1 MSKPRSLDK
10 STKEDV
16 SFIDRQPDQLTNQ
29 SAGQA
34 EPELPTGYDSVI
46 AQQSSTQNISA
57 LPVDVLPP
65 RLQEIINEANICLGF
80 PKDYLAGAMLTAMAA
95 VIGNT
100 HTAEIMPGWKE
111 YAILFTALVGSPGTN
126 KSHPLS
132 FAVQPLIDFDA
143 EQAAIF
149 GEAMKRYEAAME
161 LSPKDRAAKGYDTNP
176 VEPKRVRFTMQDVTP
191 EAVHRILSENRRG
204 LVLVS
209 DELAGWFKNFNRYN
223 NGSESEFWMS
233 VFNHKAAMS
242 DRKSSQSGVF
252 IRNPFLCVIG
262 TIQPKVLTELAAGN
276 RNANGFMERILYV
289 FPSVQSKVRWNRER
303 KSPSFD
309 ISVAWRE
316 ILSRLIGIVPA
327 VDSCGEI
334 IPEDVPFSPEAL
346 DRLFSWQNEV
356 TDRCNAEGSD
366 TLTSIAS
373 KLEIYAV
380 RFSLLLALADRA
392 CGDEKKQIDA
402 DTVERAIRLTE
413 YFRVTA
419 AKVQGIV
426 SEDALTELQL
436 AVLSELP
443 GTFTTAIKAND
454 NSMDGEKQVVI
465 RLLEC
470 LCYSVEFSFVGAGI
484 VGLRLAG
491 HTSDKITM
499 HAHSKAE
506 HIYGLLNVG
515 APVATLLAVV
525 NLVDD
530 HIVLLLAVGRYVERG
545 EPGFAAV
552 LRPGKEVENALLL
565 LHDAFLLLAAVGDA
579 LASENRFPIFLGNLD
594 LILDR
599 CGVAEFRLLCKS
611 DELLDIIPLAFEQR
625 SVIRNG
631 IISAVRGRNSR
642 YHSVFSARVFNL

>member
-29 SAGQA
+29 SAGKA

-132 FAVQPLIDFDA
+132 FAMQPLIDFDA

-161 LSPKDRAAKGYDTNP
+161 LPPKERAAKGYDTNP
-176 VEPKRVRFTMQDVTP
+176 IEPKRVRFTMQDVTP

-289 FPSVQSKVRWNRER
+289 LPSVQAKVRWNRER

-309 ISVAWRE
+309 IASAWRE
-316 ILSRLIGIVPA
+316 ILSRLIDIVPA

-366 TLTSIAS
+366 TPIAS

-392 CGDEKKQIDA
+392 CGDEKKLIDA

-413 YFRVTA
+413 YFRMTA

-443 GTFTTAIKAND
+443 GTFTTA
-454 NSMDGEKQVVI
+454 E
-465 RLLEC
+465 
-470 LCYSVEFSFVGAGI
+470 
-484 VGLRLAG
+484 
-491 HTSDKITM
+491 
-499 HAHSKAE
+499 
-506 HIYGLLNVG
+506 
-515 APVATLLAVV
+515 
-525 NLVDD
+525 
-530 HIVLLLAVGRYVERG
+530 
-545 EPGFAAV
+545 
-552 LRPGKEVENALLL
+552 
-565 LHDAFLLLAAVGDA
+565 
-579 LASENRFPIFLGNLD
+579 
-594 LILDR
+594 
-599 CGVAEFRLLCKS
+599 GVAIAAKCGMSE
-611 DELLDIIPLAFEQR
+611 R
-625 SVIRNG
+625 SFKRFLKDRNG
-631 IISAVRGRNSR
+631 VLFVHSAHGNYSR
-642 YHSVFSARVFNL
+642 L

>member
-29 SAGQA
+29 SAGKA

-132 FAVQPLIDFDA
+132 FAMQPLIDFDA

-161 LSPKDRAAKGYDTNP
+161 LPPKERAAKGYDTNP
-176 VEPKRVRFTMQDVTP
+176 IEPKRVRFTMQDVTP

-209 DELAGWFKNFNRYN
+209 DELAGRFKNFNRYN

-233 VFNHKAAMS
+233 VFNHKVAMS
-242 DRKSSQSGVF
+242 DRKGSQSGVF

-289 FPSVQSKVRWNRER
+289 LPSVQAKVRWNRER

-309 ISVAWRE
+309 IASAWRE
-316 ILSRLIGIVPA
+316 ILSRLIDIVPA

-366 TLTSIAS
+366 TPIAS

-392 CGDEKKQIDA
+392 CGDEKKLIDA

-413 YFRVTA
+413 YFRMTA

-443 GTFTTAIKAND
+443 GTFTTA
-454 NSMDGEKQVVI
+454 E
-465 RLLEC
+465 
-470 LCYSVEFSFVGAGI
+470 
-484 VGLRLAG
+484 
-491 HTSDKITM
+491 
-499 HAHSKAE
+499 
-506 HIYGLLNVG
+506 
-515 APVATLLAVV
+515 
-525 NLVDD
+525 
-530 HIVLLLAVGRYVERG
+530 
-545 EPGFAAV
+545 
-552 LRPGKEVENALLL
+552 
-565 LHDAFLLLAAVGDA
+565 
-579 LASENRFPIFLGNLD
+579 
-594 LILDR
+594 
-599 CGVAEFRLLCKS
+599 GVAIAAKCGMSE
-611 DELLDIIPLAFEQR
+611 R
-625 SVIRNG
+625 SFKRFLKDRNG
-631 IISAVRGRNSR
+631 VLFVHSAHGNYSR
-642 YHSVFSARVFNL
+642 L

>member
-10 STKEDV
+10 PTKEDV
-16 SFIDRQPDQLTNQ
+16 PFIDRQPDQLTNQ
-29 SAGQA
+29 SVGQA
-34 EPELPTGYDSVI
+34 EPEVPTGSDSVI
-46 AQQSSTQNISA
+46 AQQSSTQNISV

-80 PKDYLAGAMLTAMAA
+80 PKDYLAAAMLTAMAA

-132 FAVQPLIDFDA
+132 FAVQPLIDFDV

-161 LSPKDRAAKGYDTNP
+161 LPPKERAAKGYDTNP

-262 TIQPKVLTELAAGN
+262 TIQPKVLTDLAAGN

-289 FPSVQSKVRWNRER
+289 FPSDQTKPKWNRSR
-303 KSPSFD
+303 RMPSFD
-309 ISVAWRE
+309 IESEWRG
-316 ILSRLIGIVPA
+316 ILSRLIDIVPK
-327 VDSCGEI
+327 VDADGEI
-334 IPEDVPFSPEAL
+334 ISEDVPFSSDAL
-346 DRLFSWQNEV
+346 DRLYQWQNEQ
-356 TDRCNAEGSD
+356 TDRCNADGSD

-373 KLEIYAV
+373 KLEIYAI
-380 RFSLLLALADRA
+380 RFSLLLALVDWA
-392 CGDEKKQIDA
+392 CGSEKKLIDV

-413 YFRVTA
+413 YFRSTA
-419 AKVQGIV
+419 SKVQGII

-436 AVLSELP
+436 SVLSELP
-443 GTFTTAIKAND
+443 DSFTTAEGVAIASKCGM
-454 NSMDGEKQVVI
+454 SE
-465 RLLEC
+465 R
-470 LCYSVEFSFVGAGI
+470 SFKRF
-484 VGLRLAG
+484 LRDRKGVLF
-491 HTSDKITM
+491 
-499 HAHSKAE
+499 AHSS
-506 HIYGLLNVG
+506 H
-515 APVATLLAVV
+515 
-525 NLVDD
+525 
-530 HIVLLLAVGRYVERG
+530 
-545 EPGFAAV
+545 
-552 LRPGKEVENALLL
+552 
-565 LHDAFLLLAAVGDA
+565 
-579 LASENRFPIFLGNLD
+579 GNYTKL
-594 LILDR
+594 
-599 CGVAEFRLLCKS
+599 
-611 DELLDIIPLAFEQR
+611 
-625 SVIRNG
+625 
-631 IISAVRGRNSR
+631 
-642 YHSVFSARVFNL
+642 

>member
-29 SAGQA
+29 SAGKA

-132 FAVQPLIDFDA
+132 FAMQPLIDFDA

-161 LSPKDRAAKGYDTNP
+161 LPPKDRAAKGYDTNP

-209 DELAGWFKNFNRYN
+209 DELAGRFKNFNRYN

-289 FPSVQSKVRWNRER
+289 LPSVQAKVRWNRER

-309 ISVAWRE
+309 IASAWRE
-316 ILSRLIGIVPA
+316 ILSRLIDIVPA

-366 TLTSIAS
+366 TPIAS

-392 CGDEKKQIDA
+392 CGDEKKLIDA

-413 YFRVTA
+413 YFRMTA

-443 GTFTTAIKAND
+443 GTFTTA
-454 NSMDGEKQVVI
+454 E
-465 RLLEC
+465 
-470 LCYSVEFSFVGAGI
+470 
-484 VGLRLAG
+484 
-491 HTSDKITM
+491 
-499 HAHSKAE
+499 
-506 HIYGLLNVG
+506 
-515 APVATLLAVV
+515 
-525 NLVDD
+525 
-530 HIVLLLAVGRYVERG
+530 
-545 EPGFAAV
+545 
-552 LRPGKEVENALLL
+552 
-565 LHDAFLLLAAVGDA
+565 
-579 LASENRFPIFLGNLD
+579 
-594 LILDR
+594 
-599 CGVAEFRLLCKS
+599 GVAIAAKCGMSE
-611 DELLDIIPLAFEQR
+611 R
-625 SVIRNG
+625 SFKRFLKDRNG
-631 IISAVRGRNSR
+631 VLFVHSAHGNYSR
-642 YHSVFSARVFNL
+642 L

>member
-29 SAGQA
+29 SAGKA

-132 FAVQPLIDFDA
+132 FAVQPLIDFDT

-161 LSPKDRAAKGYDTNP
+161 LPPKERAAKGYDTNP
-176 VEPKRVRFTMQDVTP
+176 IEPKRVRFTMQDVTP

-209 DELAGWFKNFNRYN
+209 DELAGRFKNFNRYN

-289 FPSVQSKVRWNRER
+289 LPSVQAKVRWNRER

-309 ISVAWRE
+309 IASAWRE
-316 ILSRLIGIVPA
+316 ILSRLIDIVPA

-366 TLTSIAS
+366 TPIAS

-392 CGDEKKQIDA
+392 CGDEKKLIDA

-413 YFRVTA
+413 YFRMTA

-443 GTFTTAIKAND
+443 GTFTTA
-454 NSMDGEKQVVI
+454 E
-465 RLLEC
+465 
-470 LCYSVEFSFVGAGI
+470 
-484 VGLRLAG
+484 
-491 HTSDKITM
+491 
-499 HAHSKAE
+499 
-506 HIYGLLNVG
+506 
-515 APVATLLAVV
+515 
-525 NLVDD
+525 
-530 HIVLLLAVGRYVERG
+530 
-545 EPGFAAV
+545 
-552 LRPGKEVENALLL
+552 
-565 LHDAFLLLAAVGDA
+565 
-579 LASENRFPIFLGNLD
+579 
-594 LILDR
+594 
-599 CGVAEFRLLCKS
+599 GVAIAAKCGMSE
-611 DELLDIIPLAFEQR
+611 R
-625 SVIRNG
+625 SFKRFLKDRNG
-631 IISAVRGRNSR
+631 VLFVHSAHGNYSR
-642 YHSVFSARVFNL
+642 L